1 MTIHLKLIFLISTMF
16 KIIGS
21 SKITPRHQ
29 ITLPDEVIKH
39 LEAQVGENVG
49 YFLDE
54 KTGRIYVMTQVSD

>member
-1 MTIHLKLIFLISTMF
+1 MF
-16 KIIGS
+16 KVIGS

-39 LEAQVGENVG
+39 LEAKIGENVG

-54 KTGRIYVMTQVSD
+54 KTGRIYMMTQVNE

>member
-1 MTIHLKLIFLISTMF
+1 MF

>member
-1 MTIHLKLIFLISTMF
+1 MF

-21 SKITPRHQ
+21 SKVSPRHQ

-39 LEAQVGENVG
+39 LDTEVGENVG

-54 KTGRIYVMTQVSD
+54 KNKRIYIMTQVEE

>member
-1 MTIHLKLIFLISTMF
+1 MF
-16 KIIGS
+16 KVIGS

-39 LEAQVGENVG
+39 LETQIGENVG

-54 KTGRIYVMTQVSD
+54 KTGRIYIMTQVND

>member
-1 MTIHLKLIFLISTMF
+1 MTKHLKLIFLIIAMF
-16 KIIGS
+16 KVIGS

-39 LEAQVGENVG
+39 LETQIGENVG

-54 KTGRIYVMTQVSD
+54 KTGRIYIMTQVND

>member
-39 LEAQVGENVG
+39 LEAKVGENVG

-54 KTGRIYVMTQVSD
+54 KTGRIYVMTQVND